1 MDHQAETEASF
12 RAACNAVVDDAPNRQ
27 ELLSNAINNFGISEN
42 QILQGA
48 IAIENARIGSTEDHI
63 TQFRVLIKE
72 RHIEV
77 VQTSVDDVE
86 TQTILDVPNLD
97 RLLANGHALVGSSS
111 LQDILAVAA
120 HLGDRPAG
128 PAYDDGLPSH
138 HMHSQGFY
146 CNAGVGGAMTMQP
159 VQIIQQVLAGH
170 SNAMLSNPMNWGG
183 NVPWRNTNGLDDL
196 YDPTIA
202 GNNIDSVPP
211 PQLRNSP
218 VYIDSHFNVEQQ
230 RPIFQIAGQMG
241 LARFTDKVA
250 NVLIRDFLMLD
261 GGMGFY
267 GSLEN
272 SFTLLPG
279 QQLSLP
285 SMITRPQLYDK
296 LLYNRVVRH
305 TGHAPKL
312 YRQSRN
318 LVPII
323 TRATHLSDT
332 ITATINNHRAAYNI
346 GDVSEIGKYWQLTDH
361 LLASD
366 YSLIMFNFCLF
377 YCR

>member
-1 MDHQAETEASF
+1 
-12 RAACNAVVDDAPNRQ
+12 
-27 ELLSNAINNFGISEN
+27 
-42 QILQGA
+42 
-48 IAIENARIGSTEDHI
+48 
-63 TQFRVLIKE
+63 
-72 RHIEV
+72 
-77 VQTSVDDVE
+77 
-86 TQTILDVPNLD
+86 
-97 RLLANGHALVGSSS
+97 
-111 LQDILAVAA
+111 
-120 HLGDRPAG
+120 
-128 PAYDDGLPSH
+128 
-138 HMHSQGFY
+138 
-146 CNAGVGGAMTMQP
+146 MQP

-211 PQLRNSP
+211 LHLRNSP

-250 NVLIRDFLMLD
+250 NVLIRDYLMLD

-296 LLYNRVVRH
+296 FLYSRFVRPA
-305 TGHAPKL
+305 GSAPKR

-323 TRATHLSDT
+323 TRATHLIDT
-332 ITATINNHRAAYNI
+332 ITATIDAHRVAYNI
-346 GDVSEIGKYWQLTDH
+346 GDLSEIGKYWQLTDP

-366 YSLIMFNFCLF
+366 CSNVQFLSLLLQASIAIAALITLVHLMRIGISLIEKSTTIMPVDLSSTMQ
-377 YCR
+377 